1 METIYLSLG
10 TNMGN
15 KAGNLKTAIRLIS
28 GLPVVIEQIS
38 SIYSTEPVGLKTQPD
53 FYNICVRGSTQMTPF
68 ALLEA
73 VKKIELE
80 MGRVK
85 QEKWGPRIIDIDIL
99 FYSNI
104 IINHEVLTIPHPE
117 IASRKFVLE
126 PLSEIAPLF
135 VHPGRGITIKEL
147 LTDGVFTEN
156 AVRTGEA
163 I

>member
-15 KAGNLKTAIRLIS
+15 KPGNLKTALRLIS

-38 SIYSTEPVGLKTQPD
+38 SIYATEPVGLKTQPD
-53 FYNICVRGSTQMTPF
+53 FYNICVRGSTAMTPF

-117 IASRKFVLE
+117 IASRRFVLE
-126 PLSEIAPLF
+126 PLFEIAPLF

-147 LTDGVFTEN
+147 LTGGVFTES
-156 AVRTGEA
+156 AVRTGES